1 MPLCP
6 RVVQRTANT
15 TETGVLN
22 VHEWMKG
29 ELSGMVEII
38 QAALARLRDIL
49 DWAPNTVVGALIL
62 ALAAIIALLLH
73 SAVAKLLQRIVR
85 RRHPYLAGILTG
97 TRRLSQAA
105 LVIAAL
111 FIALPVAPFAPEI
124 ETSMATAL
132 LIAAIVLI
140 GWIAI
145 TTSHVLA
152 DLYLLQF
159 RLDVADNMLAR
170 KHVTQVRVLRRV
182 VDTLLIMVT
191 VGAVL
196 MTFEPVRQ
204 FGVSLFASAGVAG
217 LVVGLAAR
225 PVLSNLIAGIQLAVT
240 QPICIDDAIVI
251 ENEFGN
257 VEEITSTY
265 VVVRLWDLRRMIVPL
280 TYFIEKPFQNWS
292 REFTSLIGTVLIDVD
307 FTTPVDR
314 VRAKAEE
321 IAKASPLWD
330 GNLIKLQVTDF
341 DAETMELR
349 VIATARSA
357 SDAFDLRCELREKLI
372 AYLQTEL
379 PGSLPRRRQEAAGAV
394 AAAPPASH

>member
-1 MPLCP
+1 
-6 RVVQRTANT
+6 
-15 TETGVLN
+15 
-22 VHEWMKG
+22 
-29 ELSGMVEII
+29 MVEII

-124 ETSMATAL
+124 KTSLATAL
-132 LIAAIVLI
+132 LVAAIVLS

-145 TTSHVLA
+145 TISHVLA

-240 QPICIDDAIVI
+240 QPIRIDDAIVI
-251 ENEFGN
+251 ENESGN

-292 REFTSLIGTVLIDVD
+292 RESMGLIGTVLIAVD

-330 GNLIKLQVTDF
+330 GNLFKLQVTDS
-341 DAETMELR
+341 DATTMELR
-349 VIATARSA
+349 VIVTARSS
-357 SDAFDLRCELREKLI
+357 SDTFDLRCELREKLI
-372 AYLQTEL
+372 AYLQAEL
-379 PGSLPRRRQEAAGAV
+379 PGSLPRRRQEASGAASGAGAGTAA
-394 AAAPPASH
+394 AAAPPARDTSSPPR